1 MDKFKE
7 AKAPVGAP
15 IVQQEPFP
23 QQRARAFFTEHQLAE
38 RWQVSLKKLQADRIK
53 GDGCPFIRV
62 GRCIRYRLTDV
73 LHYEDSRLRRSTTE
87 SSEFG

>member
-7 AKAPVGAP
+7 AKALVSGSLD
-15 IVQQEPFP
+15 QEERFP
-23 QQRARAFFTEHQLAE
+23 HQRARACFTEHQLAE

-53 GDGCPFIRV
+53 GGGCPFIRV

-73 LHYEDSRLRRSTTE
+73 LAYEDSRLRRSTTE
-87 SSEFG
+87 STQFE